1 MLKVYGLKNCDT
13 CRKALKWLEAEAI
26 GHTFLDVR
34 KDGVTVADVKGWAAE
49 VGVEVLLNRRGTTWR
64 KLSDAD
70 KAQAENDAGAIAL
83 MADQPSLIKR
93 PVFVNGKKIMV
104 GFADDVRDALKV

>member
-34 KDGVTVADVKGWAAE
+34 KDGVTEADVEHWADA
-49 VGVEVLLNRRGTTWR
+49 VGVDVLLNRRGTTWR
-64 KLSDAD
+64 KLTDAE
-70 KAQAENDAGAIAL
+70 KAKAENDADAIAL
-83 MADQPSLIKR
+83 MAAQPSLIKR
-93 PVFVNGKKIMV
+93 PVFLDGKNVLV
-104 GFADDVRDALKV
+104 GFTDDVRDKLKV